1 MRRDEMT
8 TNHFKYHQ
16 GDYKMGKMKRTTI
29 LIIAMLIASVF
40 ISTTFISRNTLGT
53 PPTPTGSFTNTKILD
68 NKTVI
73 LTLGVFVPYTRYED
87 CQIVVRDPLSWTA
100 RWNPGNESSDWV
112 DNMSTMRDAFPG
124 VNISINDSDGNRRLT
139 PDDLL
144 SIDAG
149 NGYLANGN
157 WSVSL
162 LYVATGGTTIIEK
175 TFQIVNDYPD
185 PYPRYT
191 PPFPFDSVLG
201 IIIVVAALIIVS
213 LILYRRGGMRLDGIK
228 GKGGCL
234 HRQELLAM
242 DARKPIKKKRDVL
255 AVSIMGV
262 GVAMQAV
269 FLLSFYVLVLFDI
282 QLLFL
287 TQYILVAINIIG
299 IWLFIAG
306 LFSIIIAHFPGWKGW
321 NLLVRIAGL
330 STLIVSVVTL
340 GFMFYAVFMMMPGGL
355 FGTYQGDFF
364 GTMFIYGGYSYY
376 SSFLTL
382 FLLAYVLL
390 LVPASKKTVTR

>member
-1 MRRDEMT
+1 
-8 TNHFKYHQ
+8 
-16 GDYKMGKMKRTTI
+16 MGKMKRTTI

-185 PYPRYT
+185 PYTRYT